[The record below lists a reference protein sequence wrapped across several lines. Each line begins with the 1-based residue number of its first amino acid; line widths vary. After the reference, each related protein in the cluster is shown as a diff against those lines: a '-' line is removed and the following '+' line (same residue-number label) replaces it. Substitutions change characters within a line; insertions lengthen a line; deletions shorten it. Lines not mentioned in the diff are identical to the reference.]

1 MTLVNGNDPN
11 FNNVRN
17 GGMNFSNKTAV
28 KGFVTGKVSVGSTGN
43 NLFGDNNIVSGVRI
57 KADDQNQEVVY
68 IGDAAGVSAS
78 NGFPLSA
85 EEEVFIDIDNTN
97 KIFHTSTG
105 GGETLTFIAS

>member
-1 MTLVNGNDPN
+1 MPSVNGNDV
-11 FNNVRN
+11 NVN
-17 GGMNFSNKTAV
+17 SKDGGVNYSNKTAV

-68 IGDAAGVSAS
+68 IGDAVGVSAS
-78 NGFPLSA
+78 NGFPLAA
-85 EEEVFIDIDNTN
+85 EQEVFIDIDNTN